1 MQARKVLALGG
12 GFAAYRF
19 VRDLRNV
26 NYALTLA
33 APRNHFLF
41 TPLLPSTTVGTL
53 EFRSILEPFRKT
65 CPWATFHLFEATSL
79 DVSRKVVLGK
89 SPLDGIESE
98 LPFDDLIIAVG
109 AIAGTFGVP
118 GVAEHALFLREIP
131 DSLRIR
137 RQILDCLERASAP
150 DLSPERRKNLLHFVV
165 VGGGPTGVEFSA
177 EMHDFL
183 WSDLKEAYPDLVDEV
198 QITILEATHQLLG
211 AFDAVLSEYAAKRF
225 ARAHITVRTKSTV
238 ARVEEEKLFLQE
250 GEEIPFGLLVWAT
263 GNAPNPFIAALPF
276 AKEKGRMIVDE
287 YLRVAGQ
294 DSIYALGDCAVVE
307 GNAMPATGQVA
318 EQQGKYLAHA
328 FRLRAKGKAVPP
340 FLYRPMGML
349 AYVGGNRA
357 VADLPGIKSHGFGVF
372 LFWRSVYLTK
382 LISLRNKVM
391 VVFGWLRTY
400 LFGRDLSRI

>member
-1 MQARKVLALGG
+1 MEARKVLALGG

-19 VRDLRNV
+19 VRDLQKV
-26 NYALTLA
+26 NYQLTLA

-53 EFRSILEPFRKT
+53 EFRSILEPFRRT
-65 CPWATFHLFEATSL
+65 CPWATFQLFEATSL
-79 DVSRKVVLGK
+79 DVSRKVVLGR
-89 SPLDGIESE
+89 SPIDGIESE
-98 LPFDDLIIAVG
+98 LPFDDLIVAVG

-118 GVAEHALFLREIP
+118 GVKEHALFLREVP
-131 DSLRIR
+131 DSRRIR
-137 RQILDCLERASAP
+137 RRILDCLERASGP
-150 DLSPERRKNLLHFVV
+150 DVSPERRKNLLHFVV

-183 WSDLKEAYPDLVDEV
+183 WSDLKQAYPGLVDEV

-211 AFDAVLSEYAAKRF
+211 VFDEVLSDYATKRF
-225 ARAHITVRTKSTV
+225 ARVHISVRTKSTV
-238 ARVEEEKLFLQE
+238 TRVEEEKLYLQD

-263 GNAPNPFIAALPF
+263 GNAPNPFTAALPF
-276 AKEKGRMIVDE
+276 AKEKGRIVVDE
-287 YLRVAGQ
+287 YLRVKGEEF
-294 DSIYALGDCAVVE
+294 IYALGDCAVVD
-307 GNAMPATGQVA
+307 GHPMPATGQVA
-318 EQQGKYLAHA
+318 EQQGKYLAKA
-328 FRLRAKGKAVPP
+328 FRIRAKGGVAPP
-340 FLYRPMGML
+340 FFYKPMGML

-357 VADLPGIKSHGFGVF
+357 VADLPGIKGRGFGVY

-382 LISLRNKVM
+382 LVSFRNKVM

>member
-1 MQARKVLALGG
+1 MEMRKVLALGG

-26 NYALTLA
+26 NYQLTLA

-53 EFRSILEPFRKT
+53 EFRSILEPFRRT
-65 CPWATFHLFEATSL
+65 CPWAEFNLFEATSL
-79 DVSRKVVLGK
+79 DLSRKAVLGR
-89 SPLDGIESE
+89 SPVDGLESE
-98 LPFDDLIIAVG
+98 ILFDDLIIAVG

-118 GVAEHALFLREIP
+118 GVKEHALFLREIP
-131 DSLRIR
+131 DSRRIR
-137 RQILDCLERASAP
+137 RRVLDCLERASAP
-150 DLSPERRKNLLHFVV
+150 DIDPARRKKLLHFVV

-183 WSDLKEAYPDLVDEV
+183 WSDLKAAYPGLVDQV

-211 AFDAVLSEYAAKRF
+211 VFDEVLSEYAAKRF
-225 ARAHITVRTKSTV
+225 ARVHISVRTKSTV
-238 ARVEEEKLFLQE
+238 TRVEQDRLYLQD
-250 GEEIPFGLLVWAT
+250 GEEIHFGLLIWAT
-263 GNAPNPFIAALPF
+263 GNAPNPFTAALPF
-276 AKEKGRMIVDE
+276 EKEKGRLLVDN
-287 YLRVAGQ
+287 YLRVRGQ
-294 DSIYALGDCAVVE
+294 DSVYALGDCAVVE
-307 GNAMPATGQVA
+307 GNPMPATGQVA

-328 FRLRAKGKAVPP
+328 FRLRAKGKVVVP

-357 VADLPGIKSHGFGVF
+357 VADLPNIKGRGFAFF

-382 LISLRNKVM
+382 LISFRNKVM